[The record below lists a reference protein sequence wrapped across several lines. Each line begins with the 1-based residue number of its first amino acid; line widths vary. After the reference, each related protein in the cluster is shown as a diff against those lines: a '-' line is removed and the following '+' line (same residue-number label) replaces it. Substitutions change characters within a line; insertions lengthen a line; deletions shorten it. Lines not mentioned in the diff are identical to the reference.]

1 MLGLPL
7 IYFLSMAFSTVDW
20 EHGAPLRCFPLQ
32 VMSSVCVFSMR
43 WNHWTPLPLSR
54 GKVSLPAVHW
64 SLRCAILCLWT
75 WRRPMTS
82 LMFHR
87 SEAPILSF
95 SLVSRTDKQPQKI
108 SMPGVSALTLQ
119 FSWLQQLW
127 SYQWLLCFS
136 LCPQRGSVCLS
147 CSILPGNGNDPKT
160 VAFPF
165 RLRTTAYLELL
176 FMCSGKCGKEN
187 PQTHRHSLP
196 CALRCRLCHRSRVH
210 TQEDLYLDS
219 ILPYWSPCLP
229 SFPKHMFLDSTENK
243 YWHEGRMFSH
253 FFFLFSKILTIWG
266 VCIFISVSEFA
277 CTFTKIK

>member
-1 MLGLPL
+1 MQQNTMLGLPL
-7 IYFLSMAFSTVDW
+7 ICLLSMAFSTVGW
-20 EHGAPLRCFPLQ
+20 EHRAPLRCFPLQ
-32 VMSSVCVFSMR
+32 VTSSVCVFSMR

-108 SMPGVSALTLQ
+108 STSGVSALTLQ
-119 FSWLQQLW
+119 FSWLRQLW

-136 LCPQRGSVCLS
+136 HCPQRGSVCLS
-147 CSILPGNGNDPKT
+147 CSILPENGNDPKT

-165 RLRTTAYLELL
+165 RLRTKLIWNCYLCVVVNVERR
-176 FMCSGKCGKEN
+176 
-187 PQTHRHSLP
+187 THRPIAIHCPVLCGAGFAIDPESTHRRICIWTPFCPIGLCVSL
-196 CALRCRLCHRSRVH
+196 RSH
-210 TQEDLYLDS
+210 NT
-219 ILPYWSPCLP
+219 C
-229 SFPKHMFLDSTENK
+229 F
-243 YWHEGRMFSH
+243 
-253 FFFLFSKILTIWG
+253 
-266 VCIFISVSEFA
+266 
-277 CTFTKIK
+277 